1 MKEIAMNHH
10 GDPNSQ
16 AAVRTAGLL
25 AALTYI
31 DNVGFHGIA
40 TNLTGAS
47 PKIDRNWSGLIR
59 NARIAVAAVGWPD
72 EIQTMAQR
80 FTAAAGQLADA
91 LDQRDTNTTAEPA
104 KELHIA
110 YHALSDAGWNHLAAT
125 ADIPQEDMGHH
136 HNHGTPHEAS

>member
-1 MKEIAMNHH
+1 MNQH
-10 GDPNSQ
+10 GDPKIE
-16 AAVRTAGLL
+16 AAVRTAGVL
-25 AALTYI
+25 AALTHI

-59 NARIAVAAVGWPD
+59 NARIAVAAIDWPD
-72 EIQTMAQR
+72 EIQTAAER

-91 LDQRDTNTTAEPA
+91 IDQRDTNATADPA

-110 YHALSDAGWNHLAAT
+110 YHALSDAGWSHLAKT
-125 ADIPQEDMGHH
+125 ADIPQEEKAQHH
-136 HNHGTPHEAS
+136 SHGASHGSS